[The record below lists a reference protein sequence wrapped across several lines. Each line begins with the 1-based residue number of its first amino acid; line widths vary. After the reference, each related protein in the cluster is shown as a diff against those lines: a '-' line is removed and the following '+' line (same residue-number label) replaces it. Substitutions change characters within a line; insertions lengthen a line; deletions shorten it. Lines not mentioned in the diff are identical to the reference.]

1 MAGVS
6 RESILFI
13 SALLKRLIYVISEN
27 RSYDKELSEL
37 PYLPSAFVLFI
48 NFGHFVIT
56 EKGLFFW
63 LYVIWLKW
71 YFSVNIERQ

>member
-56 EKGLFFW
+56 EKGLFF
-63 LYVIWLKW
+63 
-71 YFSVNIERQ
+71 